1 MPEILVH
8 VLASVI
14 RIETGEYIKDCEWM
28 KSLVDDL
35 VITFD
40 EIGDTKTKMKSYD
53 GKMNTHFHDNGVHKE
68 RSHSV
73 VCQ

>member
-14 RIETGEYIKDCEWM
+14 RIEIGEYIKDCEWM
-28 KSLVDDL
+28 KSLADDL

-53 GKMNTHFHDNGVHKE
+53 GKINTHFHDNGVHKE
-68 RSHSV
+68 GSHSV

>member
-1 MPEILVH
+1 
-8 VLASVI
+8 
-14 RIETGEYIKDCEWM
+14 M
-28 KSLVDDL
+28 KSLADDL

-53 GKMNTHFHDNGVHKE
+53 GKINTHFHDNGVHKE
-68 RSHSV
+68 GSHSV